1 MRTSSSKARSMIR
14 LKILLTI
21 LFLTYSST
29 VYATTYYVDQ
39 TSGNDSNSG
48 SSPSTP
54 WKNSPGMAAY
64 SGSGVLNPGDTV
76 LFDNCDTWR
85 TTGTQGIW
93 LVGGVTY
100 DGNVYGSC
108 SPQYGATIQ
117 ASSANDAGVVRFRDH
132 ATIPTI
138 FRNFVVDANHTV
150 STGIDINH
158 RFYTLMNGATKRVQ
172 HVEVKNV
179 ASTASLSQYKYGI
192 IISNHG
198 GTTGYVDNVEILD
211 SSVHDISRDGLCLY
225 PGDENAD
232 TRIRNILVRN
242 NEVYNTGQDPTYGA
256 GSGIIVKGFVVNA
269 IVEYNYVH
277 GTQAAGIFLN
287 GNETNHFSGVGMSVI
302 HIRYN
307 LVNTPIQANQG
318 NIRIYDTNA
327 GDPKQVDIYG
337 NLILANTVTGGL
349 SNDSN
354 KNTLT
359 LKVYNNTFFNSFV
372 KFTNTTDTASVDFK
386 NNIIYYTNGV
396 PFSARSGV
404 VTSHSNNIYYRGSG
418 TLASIGGTSYD
429 IGGLGTY
436 EPTGSGANPL
446 FKNIANLPSGFI
458 GSLGSFMPDSDGLSL
473 QGSSTGVNNGTTLP
487 TPYDGSID
495 SLTRPVGSAWDIGA
509 YEFGLVSGDITPPN
523 PPTNLRVL

>member
-1 MRTSSSKARSMIR
+1 MRSYSLDNHSMIR
-14 LKILLTI
+14 LQIILAM
-21 LFLTYSST
+21 LFLTYSSNL
-29 VYATTYYVDQ
+29 YAMTFYVDQ
-39 TSGNDSNSG
+39 TAGNDNSSG
-48 SSPSTP
+48 SSPSTS
-54 WKNSPGMAAY
+54 WKNAPGMAAY
-64 SGSGVLNPGDTV
+64 SGSGVLSPGDTV

-100 DGNVYGSC
+100 DGAAFGSC

-117 ASSANDAGVVRFRDH
+117 AASANDAGVVRFRDH
-132 ATIPTI
+132 ATIATI

-158 RFYTLMNGATKRVQ
+158 RYYSLMNGATKRVQ
-172 HVEVKNV
+172 RVDVKNV

-198 GTTGYVDNVEILD
+198 GAAGYVDNVEILD

-225 PGDENAD
+225 PGDDNAN

-269 IVEYNYVH
+269 IVEFNYVH
-277 GTQAAGIFLN
+277 DTNAAGIFLN
-287 GNETNHFSGVGMSVI
+287 GNETNHFPGVGMSGI

-307 LVNTPIQANQG
+307 LVNTPVQPNQG
-318 NIRIYDTNA
+318 NIRIYDTNG

-354 KNTLT
+354 RNTLN
-359 LKVYNNTFFNSFV
+359 LRVYNNTFFNSFV
-372 KFTNTTDTASVDFK
+372 KFTNTTDMASVEFN

-418 TLASIGGTSYD
+418 TLVYLGGASYD
-429 IGGLGTY
+429 AGSLGSY
-436 EPTGSGANPL
+436 EATGSGTNPL
-446 FKNIANLPSGFI
+446 FKNMANLPTGFI
-458 GSLGSFMPDSDGLSL
+458 GSVGSLTPNTDGLSL
-473 QGSSTGVNNGTTLP
+473 EGSSTGVNNGTSLP
-487 TPYDGSID
+487 TPYNGSIN
-495 SLTRPVGSAWDIGA
+495 SLTRPLGGTWDIGA
-509 YEFGLVSGDITPPN
+509 YEFYIGGDLIPPN

>member
-1 MRTSSSKARSMIR
+1 MSNPLLRTLSMMKLQIT
-14 LKILLTI
+14 LSMLSLIL
-21 LFLTYSST
+21 SST
-29 VYATTYYVDQ
+29 AYAATYYVDQ
-39 TSGNDSNSG
+39 TSGNDSNNG

-54 WKNSPGMAAY
+54 WRNSPGMAAF
-64 SGSGVLNPGDTV
+64 SGSGVLSHGDTV

-100 DGNVYGSC
+100 DGNVFGSC

-117 ASSANDAGVVRFRDH
+117 AASANDAGVVRFRDH
-132 ATIPTI
+132 ATIATI

-158 RFYTLMNGATKRVQ
+158 RFYSLMNGATKRVQ

-179 ASTASLSQYKYGI
+179 ASTASLGQFKYGI

-198 GTTGYVDNVEILD
+198 GTTGYAENVEILD

-225 PGDENAD
+225 PGDENAN

-269 IVEYNYVH
+269 VVEYNYVH
-277 GTQAAGIFLN
+277 GTNAAGIFLN
-287 GNETNHFSGVGMSVI
+287 GNETNHFPGVGMSGI

-318 NIRIYDTNA
+318 NIRIYDTNV

-337 NLILANTVTGGL
+337 NIILANSVTGGL
-349 SNDSN
+349 SNSSN
-354 KNTLT
+354 KNSLT

-372 KFTNTTDTASVDFK
+372 SLTNTTDTASVEFR
-386 NNIIYYTNGV
+386 NNVIYYTNGV

-404 VTSHSNNIYYRGSG
+404 VNSHSNNIYYRGSG
-418 TLASIGGTSYD
+418 TLVSIGGTAYDTGNLGSY
-429 IGGLGTY
+429 
-436 EPTGSGANPL
+436 EATGSGGNPL
-446 FKNIANLPSGFI
+446 FKNITNLPTGLSGPVNTL
-458 GSLGSFMPDSDGLSL
+458 SPNTDGLSL
-473 QGSSTGVNNGTTLP
+473 QESSVGVNNGIALP
-487 TPYDGSID
+487 TPYNGTIN
-495 SLTRPVGSAWDIGA
+495 SLIRPLGGNWDIGA
-509 YEFGLVSGDITPPN
+509 YEFSIGNDLIPPS
-523 PPTNLRVL
+523 PPTSVRVS